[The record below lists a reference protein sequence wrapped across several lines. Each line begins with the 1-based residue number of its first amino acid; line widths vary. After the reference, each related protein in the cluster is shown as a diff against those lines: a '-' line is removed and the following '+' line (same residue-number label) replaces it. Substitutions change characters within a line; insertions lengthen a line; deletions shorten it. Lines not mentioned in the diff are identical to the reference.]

1 MDSHLILKI
10 IHMTFGS
17 LALIAF
23 LIRAVMLF
31 WAPQNQP
38 GKVSR
43 IVLVAMQHLSF
54 TVLIVTG
61 IVLLYQNQFVVQ
73 PWFYGKIIL
82 FVVIL
87 SATIKAFGKRDITLA
102 QRKAGVIV
110 AGIAFAGLFTLVIW
124 KPDFSGQPPQPQSP
138 IQTQRT
144 SQSATVVAAVNL
156 PQQTLAMAVGQ
167 PAATHPAK

>member
-23 LIRAVMLF
+23 LIRTVMLF

-38 GKVSR
+38 GKAGR

-54 TVLIVTG
+54 TVLIITG

-87 SATIKAFGKRDITLA
+87 SATIKAFGKREISLA
-102 QRKAGVIV
+102 QRKAGAFV
-110 AGIAFAGLFTLVIW
+110 AAIAFAGLLTLVIW
-124 KPDFSGQPPQPQSP
+124 KPDFSGNQTQSQTQPQGSKQSAMVQ
-138 IQTQRT
+138 QTQIA
-144 SQSATVVAAVNL
+144 SKNS
-156 PQQTLAMAVGQ
+156 
-167 PAATHPAK
+167 